1 MTWCAEGASPTTVI
15 RQDQHDRKNLYAIFF
30 RKTGLEFIHTIEN
43 SNSITGDLFRIFIQ
57 QHETKK
63 TKCWFAWC
71 QAAS

>member
-15 RQDQHDRKNLYAIFF
+15 RQDQHDRKDLFVIFF

-43 SNSITGDLFRIFIQ
+43 SSSITDDLFRTIIR
-57 QHETKK
+57 QHWVKK
-63 TKCWFAWC
+63 TKCWFVWC